1 MAAATAGLSD
11 DLKFKLIVAGVGV
24 LVVAYAAKR
33 AANAGQGVIDS
44 VSDAIGDAVTSVEN
58 AVSSGFNFVAAVPGQ
73 AWDLAQTP
81 QTQFGPFNAP
91 ATAIVNAPSN
101 LLDAASLGMIS
112 GQGGNTGS
120 SNLGS
125 WLWGIVNGDAFKPN
139 GS

>member
-1 MAAATAGLSD
+1 MALSD

-24 LVVAYAAKR
+24 AVVAYAANR
-33 AANAGQGVIDS
+33 AANAGRGVVQGI
-44 VSDAIGDAVTSVEN
+44 SDAIGTVVDDVSN
-58 AVSSGFNFVAAVPGQ
+58 AVSTGFNFVAAVPGQ
-73 AWDLAQTP
+73 AWDTMQTP

-120 SNLGS
+120 SNLGN
-125 WLWGIVNGDAFKPN
+125 WLWGIVNGDAFKPQ
-139 GS
+139 G